1 MRVESVKPTT
11 RREDTI
17 RRQAHARAVLK
28 GITMRQAVFDALELW
43 LKQDDENREAK

>member
-11 RREDTI
+11 PREDAI

-43 LKQDDENREAK
+43 LKKDDENREVK